1 MTPYPVTLDACP
13 ETTPFAGARL
23 AAAVT
28 RAASAQS
35 YYTIRLLADRDRRA
49 DAYRA
54 YAYYR
59 WADDRV
65 DDPAAAPAERQA
77 FLHRQRTL
85 LEAGYRGR
93 MPGDLGPEETWLAE
107 LIAGDTTAGSGLQ
120 AYLRHMMAVMAIDVE
135 RRGRLITAAE
145 LDEYERLLATAVME
159 ALLHFIGHG
168 AGAPVGDA
176 RYAAV
181 RGACIV
187 HMLRDLVEDVANGYV
202 NIPAGYLAARGVT
215 TIDPDDPAIRDWAR
229 QRVALARACFHR
241 GRAYI
246 ARLGHRRLRLAGC
259 AYIARFEFVAHLIE
273 GDDYRLRPVYPE
285 RKSLAGGL
293 WMMGHMFT
301 SV

>member
-1 MTPYPVTLDACP
+1 MTHFPATLDACP
-13 ETTPFAGARL
+13 ETARSDNAPL
-23 AAAVT
+23 AAAIT

-35 YYTIRLLADRDRRA
+35 YYTIRFLADRDRAA

-59 WADDRV
+59 WADDHV
-65 DDPAAAPAERQA
+65 DDPAASLADRLA

-93 MPGDLGPEETWLAE
+93 MPDDLCPEERLLAE
-107 LIAGDTTAGSGLQ
+107 LIAGDTAAESGLQ
-120 AYLRHMMAVMAIDVE
+120 IYLRNMMAVMAFDVE
-135 RRGRLITAAE
+135 RRGRLVSAAE

-168 AGAPVGDA
+168 TDAPAGAA

-202 NIPAGYLAARGVT
+202 NVPADYLATRGGAA
-215 TIDPDDPAIRDWAR
+215 IEPDDPAIRDWAR
-229 QRVALARACFHR
+229 RRVALARDCFR
-241 GRAYI
+241 DGRAYI
-246 ARLGHRRLRLAGC
+246 GRLGNRRLRLAGY
-259 AYIARFEFVAHLIE
+259 AYVARFDYVARLIE
-273 GDDYRLRPVYPE
+273 RDGFRLRAKYPE
-285 RKSLAGGL
+285 RKSARAAL
-293 WMMGHMFT
+293 WMASRT
-301 SV
+301 VRN